1 MIESTNVLV
10 SAFSF
15 LWEKWPW
22 YISEIYKKISLGQ
35 IVGEEL
41 QSSTK
46 YSRFSEIGR
55 LVESLMANFIQLSN
69 IITNRT
75 RGQF

>member
-1 MIESTNVLV
+1 M
-10 SAFSF
+10 
-15 LWEKWPW
+15 
-22 YISEIYKKISLGQ
+22 SEIYKKISQGQ

-69 IITNRT
+69 IITNRL
-75 RGQF
+75 GDNFNIFVDCFFF

>member
-1 MIESTNVLV
+1 M
-10 SAFSF
+10 
-15 LWEKWPW
+15 
-22 YISEIYKKISLGQ
+22 SEIYKKISLGQ

-55 LVESLMANFIQLSN
+55 LVESLMANLIQLSN

>member
-1 MIESTNVLV
+1 M
-10 SAFSF
+10 
-15 LWEKWPW
+15 
-22 YISEIYKKISLGQ
+22 SEIYKKISLGQ